1 MEIEIKP
8 EDLSLFLEKI
18 GPNNINRIEVFGINE
33 DGSREKIDLSEYSSA
48 QKKNLPSLE
57 GRLFYTVSLS
67 SYSIVVFKCFC
78 HYFFPKIRLPI
89 SAQTFK
95 YSFKASVSN

>member
-33 DGSREKIDLSEYSSA
+33 EGSREKINISEYISA
-48 QKKNLPSLE
+48 QKKNLPS
-57 GRLFYTVSLS
+57 Y
-67 SYSIVVFKCFC
+67 
-78 HYFFPKIRLPI
+78 
-89 SAQTFK
+89 
-95 YSFKASVSN
+95 